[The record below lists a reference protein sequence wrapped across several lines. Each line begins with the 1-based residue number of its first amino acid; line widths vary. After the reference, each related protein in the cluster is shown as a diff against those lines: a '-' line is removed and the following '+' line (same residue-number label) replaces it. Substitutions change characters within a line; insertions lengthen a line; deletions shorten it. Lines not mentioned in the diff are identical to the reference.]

1 MPSSICAQS
10 VPCGRKINSAAGST
24 KCWISHGHATRSTL
38 IFSRV
43 IHFMDSLRGDR
54 VRRRHHYCSA
64 KHCRGRELLALR
76 LRSSACFAARMESVS
91 CSIELELLLIVRCG
105 DDFAFL
111 TIDYCHVAG
120 IGNIYKNSFPVL
132 LQLER
137 FRMS

>member
-105 DDFAFL
+105 KRGPRPVAIRDRSEERRVGIESSADIFTL
-111 TIDYCHVAG
+111 YC
-120 IGNIYKNSFPVL
+120 Y
-132 LQLER
+132 QC
-137 FRMS
+137 